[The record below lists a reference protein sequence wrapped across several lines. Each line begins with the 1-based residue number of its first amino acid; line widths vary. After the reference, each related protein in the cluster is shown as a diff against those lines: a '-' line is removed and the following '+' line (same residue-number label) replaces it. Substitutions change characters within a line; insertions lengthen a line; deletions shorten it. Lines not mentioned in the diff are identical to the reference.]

1 MSEIAGLGER
11 ATELGVRFAVAAAV
25 ILTAVA
31 LSRLT
36 SPLIRRVVARR
47 GRPSRT
53 RVFTTLYRVVVVIV
67 GSLAALTLAFPS
79 VRVADV
85 LGIFGILS
93 VAAGFAF
100 KDTFENLLAGVLLL
114 LRDPFKSGDQ
124 VVLGEVEGTVE
135 GVTARETLVRGYD
148 GRLFHVP
155 NAEVMRGVITVD
167 TDAPLRR
174 QTVVLRLSSEAGLP
188 ETRSVLTD
196 ALTGSAGVEDV
207 PPPQVVLSDLDEG
220 DVVVECRF
228 WTSSR
233 RSRATGTRDEVIESI
248 VTALARSGIDLPVD
262 EIRLQ
267 LPAAPDD

>member
-1 MSEIAGLGER
+1 MSELEDLSQR
-11 ATELGVRFAVAAAV
+11 AAELGVRLAVVVAV
-25 ILTAVA
+25 IVGSVA
-31 LSRLT
+31 FGRLT
-36 SPLIRRVVARR
+36 SPLVRRFVARR

-53 RVFTTLYRVVVVIV
+53 RVFTTLYRVMVVIV

-114 LRDPFKSGDQ
+114 LRDPFQSGDQ
-124 VVLGEVEGTVE
+124 VVIGEVEGTVE
-135 GVTARETLVRGYD
+135 GVTARETRIRGHD

-155 NAEVMRGVITVD
+155 NAEVMRGVIAVN

-174 QTVVLRLSSEAGLP
+174 QTVVLRLPASTAFP
-188 ETRSVLTD
+188 QARA
-196 ALTGSAGVEDV
+196 ALAAALDGSPGVEDV
-207 PPPQVVLSDLDEG
+207 PPPQVALTDIESG

-233 RSRATGTRDEVIESI
+233 RSRATGARDEVVESI
-248 VTALARSGIDLPVD
+248 VVALARCGIDLPVD
-262 EIRLQ
+262 EVRLDVSR
-267 LPAAPDD
+267 PDDR

>member
-1 MSEIAGLGER
+1 MSELEGLGER
-11 ATELGVRFAVAAAV
+11 ALELGARFAVVAAV
-25 ILTAVA
+25 IVGAVA

-36 SPLIRRVVARR
+36 SPLVRWVVARR

-53 RVFTTLYRVVVVIV
+53 RVFTTLYRVVVVVV

-124 VVLGEVEGTVE
+124 VVLGTVEGTVE
-135 GVTARETLVRGYD
+135 GVTARETRVRSHD
-148 GRLFHVP
+148 GRLCHVP

-174 QTVVLRLSSEAGLP
+174 QTITLRLPADTGLQQA
-188 ETRSVLTD
+188 RAVLMH
-196 ALTGSAGVEDV
+196 ALVGTPGVEDP
-207 PPPQVVLSDLDEG
+207 PPPQVLLTDIDAG
-220 DVVVECRF
+220 DVILECRF
-228 WTSSR
+228 WTGSR
-233 RSRATGTRDEVIESI
+233 RSRATGTRDEAIESI
-248 VTALARSGIDLPVD
+248 VTALHRSEIDLPID
-262 EIRLQ
+262 ELRIDIPPERES
-267 LPAAPDD
+267 